1 MITLEQLQHIIPKNK
16 NHAEWLAAINELLP
30 KYEINSKSRISCF
43 LAQCVHESAGFTAL
57 KENLNYSAE
66 GLQKTFAKYFTA
78 AQAVSYAKK
87 PELIAN
93 RVYANRMG
101 NGDEASGDG
110 FRYCGRGVIQLTGKT
125 NYERFAKSI
134 NKTLEETVA
143 YLTTVSGALESA
155 CWFWKTNNL
164 NSLADS
170 EDMKSI
176 TKKINGGF
184 LGLEDRIK
192 HFNEI
197 KQVL

>member
-16 NHAEWLAAINELLP
+16 NHAEWLAAVNELLP

-78 AQAVSYAKK
+78 ALAVGYAKK

-143 YLTTVSGALESA
+143 YLTTVPGALESA

-170 EDMKSI
+170 EDMKTI